1 MVTELPEDLRA
12 AEIRAAEKKA
22 LTIPNIQLTPKCQ
35 LTRFKLRPSSLTSA
49 LLVLAVATAA
59 PEVRGASEHVQ
70 LYVAEAYME
79 LHTGPGRGYPVFHVA
94 SREESFEI
102 LLRRTDW
109 FQVRTSRGVEGWVS
123 AEDISK
129 AVTANGAAFN
139 VTVPDRAG
147 FEERTFEAGVQGGK
161 FGGANLV
168 SAFAGY
174 SLLPQLSVEASV
186 GQAFGRFSDLI
197 LGDVGLAYTLLPE
210 WRLQPFFTIGGGLVH
225 FQRRLGLPESDSGTD
240 GDAYVGAG
248 LRYYLTQRFF
258 VRAEYKRREI
268 FTSQNEE
275 VDEWKAGFAFFY

>member
-1 MVTELPEDLRA
+1 MVTELAEDPRA
-12 AEIRAAEKKA
+12 ADKEA
-22 LTIPNIQLTPKCQ
+22 LAIPNICLTPQCQ
-35 LTRFKLRPSSLTSA
+35 LTRSKLRPSSLASA
-49 LLVLAVATAA
+49 LLVLAVAGTA
-59 PEVRGASEHVQ
+59 PEVQAATEHVQ

-94 SREESFEI
+94 SREERFEI
-102 LLRRTDW
+102 LLRRTGW

-123 AEDISK
+123 AQDISK
-129 AVTANGAAFN
+129 AVTAGGTAFN
-139 VTVPDRAG
+139 VTVPDRSG
-147 FEERTFEAGVQGGK
+147 FETRTFEAGIQGGK

-174 SLLPQLSVEASV
+174 SLLPQLSLEASV

-197 LGDVGLAYTLLPE
+197 IGDVGLAYTLLPQ
-210 WRLQPFFTIGGGLVH
+210 WRLQPFFTIGGGVVH

-240 GDAYVGAG
+240 GDVYVGAG
-248 LRYYLTQRFF
+248 LRYYLTQRFY

-275 VDEWKAGFAFFY
+275 IDEWKAGFAFFY